1 MREKAFGLI
10 PRIESKQR
18 NVLFPEEKRTRR
30 GKRKSKF
37 QSRLLS
43 YHRRLGSRSTILG
56 IRAIPECRSHST
68 RCPFL
73 L

>member
-30 GKRKSKF
+30 GKVANELSPYTRSSNVFSKEKVEVPV
-37 QSRLLS
+37 SVALIS
-43 YHRRLGSRSTILG
+43 
-56 IRAIPECRSHST
+56 
-68 RCPFL
+68 
-73 L
+73 